1 MADATSES
9 EAEGVGPVTRG
20 RADEHARTKLGGA
33 SWVILGAGGH
43 ARSIADVVTRLGDIV
58 IAVVGQPELA
68 WTVPVIETD
77 DEALDLAVR
86 DGHPVA
92 LGIGSNSAR
101 ATVLARCRARGVSM
115 PAIVAATA
123 TVAADSALG
132 LGTVVLE
139 HAHVGPSS
147 RVGDGV
153 IVNTAAIVEHDCAV
167 SNLVHLG
174 PGSTAL
180 GGVRIGES
188 AMIGS
193 AACLLPGII
202 VGAYATVGS
211 GAVAHIDVPERMTV
225 VGVPAR
231 VIHSNPTKRGI

>member
-1 MADATSES
+1 VADATGESES
-9 EAEGVGPVTRG
+9 EVIDPVVPS
-20 RADEHARTKLGGA
+20 RADERARADLKGT
-33 SWVILGAGGH
+33 SWVIFGAAGH
-43 ARSIADVVTRLGDIV
+43 ARSIADVVARLGGSV
-58 IAVVGQPELA
+58 IAVVGQPDRA
-68 WTVPVIETD
+68 WTVPVLGRD
-77 DEALDLAVR
+77 DEGLDLAVR
-86 DGHPVA
+86 EGHLVA
-92 LGIGSNSAR
+92 LGIGSNSTR

-123 TVAADSALG
+123 TVAADSSLG

-211 GAVAHIDVPERMTV
+211 GSVVHIDVPERMTV

-231 VIHSNPTKRGI
+231 VIHRNPTKRGI